1 LKAIET
7 ALEKIENRVFCLK
20 DTVLLAVFDDG
31 GVIFELE
38 SRVCHEINRSGAQIL
53 QLLDGRKN
61 IDDVVEILARTVSVS
76 KERLRKDVAVFLND
90 LIKRGWV
97 YGSNG

>member
-1 LKAIET
+1 LNTSET
-7 ALEKIENRVFCLK
+7 TVEEIENRVFYLR
-20 DTVLLAVFDDG
+20 DTVLLAVFEDG

-53 QLLDGRKN
+53 RLLDGRRN
-61 IDDVVEILARTVSVS
+61 INEVVEILVGILSES
-76 KERLRKDVAVFLND
+76 EEMLRKDMALFLND

-97 YGSNG
+97 YVGEG